1 MERLWRIAKSVLN
14 DNKRSISPNL
24 FEFILFVKMN
34 ENVLDLITVSEA
46 LHMVPSMRS
55 KKKGVEHNKCV
66 EIWDDN

>member
-1 MERLWRIAKSVLN
+1 
-14 DNKRSISPNL
+14 
-24 FEFILFVKMN
+24 MN